1 MEIQNNIKFGQVVK
15 ILRTASGLKQK
26 DLAEKVGVR
35 PHYLSL
41 VESGKRE
48 PSLNVVRL
56 IARALDVPVSYLF
69 WEMADAPKDVANNE
83 RHLWNELKRLLLEME
98 KSRLA
103 DRSMQNE

>member
-1 MEIQNNIKFGQVVK
+1 M
-15 ILRTASGLKQK
+15 
-26 DLAEKVGVR
+26 VGVR

-41 VESGKRE
+41 VESGQRD

-56 IARALDVPVSYLF
+56 IAKALNVPVSYLF
-69 WEMADAPKDVANNE
+69 WEMDDVSREFDSKE
-83 RHLWNELKRLLLEME
+83 RKLWNELKDLLFEME

>member
-1 MEIQNNIKFGQVVK
+1 MENQNNRKIGHVVK
-15 ILRTASGLKQK
+15 ILRTASGLRQK
-26 DLAEKVGVR
+26 DLAERVGIK

-56 IARALDVPVSYLF
+56 IAKALNVPVSYLF
-69 WEMADAPKDVANNE
+69 WELDDTPKEFEGKE
-83 RHLWNELKRLLLEME
+83 RNLWNELKTLLLEME

-103 DRSMQNE
+103 DGSMRNE

>member
-1 MEIQNNIKFGQVVK
+1 MKTQNNLRFGQVVK

-26 DLAEKVGVR
+26 NLAEMVGIR

-56 IARALDVPVSYLF
+56 LAKGLNVPVSYLF
-69 WEMADAPKDVANNE
+69 WEMDDVPKDFDSKDRN
-83 RHLWNELKRLLLEME
+83 LLNELKSLLLEME

-103 DRSMQNE
+103 DRSM

>member
-1 MEIQNNIKFGQVVK
+1 MEIQKNKKLGHVVK
-15 ILRTASGLKQK
+15 ILRTASGLRQK
-26 DLAEKVGVR
+26 DLAERVGVK

-56 IARALDVPVSYLF
+56 LAKALNVPVSYLF
-69 WEMADAPKDVANNE
+69 WELDDTPKEFEGKE
-83 RHLWNELKRLLLEME
+83 RNLWNELKTLLLEME

-103 DRSMQNE
+103 DGSMRNE

>member
-1 MEIQNNIKFGQVVK
+1 METQRNIKFGQVVK
-15 ILRTASGLKQK
+15 ILRTASGIKQK
-26 DLAEKVGVR
+26 DLAEMVGVR

-41 VESGKRE
+41 VESGQRD

-56 IARALDVPVSYLF
+56 IAKALNVPVSYLF
-69 WEMADAPKDVANNE
+69 WEMDDVSREFDSKE
-83 RHLWNELKRLLLEME
+83 RKLWNELKDLLFEME